1 MVIPL
6 HKPETLPCFPSYFTG
21 KISGQAKLPLD
32 KLEGKKEQFS
42 NERKKNTM
50 FPFVYPMISL
60 DFQVLLKELANVAP
74 ARECKQS
81 LDAVVV
87 DAIE

>member
-6 HKPETLPCFPSYFTG
+6 HKPKTLPCFPSYFTG
-21 KISGQAKLPLD
+21 KISDQAKLTLD

-50 FPFVYPMISL
+50 FPFVYPMVIL
-60 DFQVLLKELANVAP
+60 DFQVLLKELA
-74 ARECKQS
+74 K
-81 LDAVVV
+81 
-87 DAIE
+87 